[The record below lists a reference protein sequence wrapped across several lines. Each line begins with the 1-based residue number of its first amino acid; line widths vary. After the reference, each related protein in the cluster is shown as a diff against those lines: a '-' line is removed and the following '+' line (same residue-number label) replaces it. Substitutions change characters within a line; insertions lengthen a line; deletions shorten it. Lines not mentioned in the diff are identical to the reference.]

1 MGNLMVCVEVEYK
14 DGRSHIQLKVPPS
27 NDISIEDVGKI
38 LAGGLALTI
47 RASDNE
53 AKFMGEIMD
62 YLQSEFVNP
71 DSFDDM
77 EKMI

>member
-1 MGNLMVCVEVEYK
+1 MVCVEVVYK

-27 NDISIEDVGKI
+27 NDITIEDVGKI

-62 YLQSEFVNP
+62 YLQREFVNP
-71 DSFDDM
+71 DSFNDI
-77 EKMI
+77 KKGI